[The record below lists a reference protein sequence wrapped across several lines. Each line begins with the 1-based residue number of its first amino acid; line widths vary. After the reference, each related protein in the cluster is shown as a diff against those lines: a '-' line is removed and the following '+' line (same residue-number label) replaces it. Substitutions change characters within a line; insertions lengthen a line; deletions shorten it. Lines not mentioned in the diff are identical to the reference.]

1 VLIQQFCTDEDFS
14 MFDSQVEQDDD
25 YDDSAMDGLR
35 RFAHYYTAYVVHWY
49 LVDFSLLFFHA
60 QLYFTPWRRF

>member
-1 VLIQQFCTDEDFS
+1 MLIQQFCTDEDFS

-49 LVDFSLLFFHA
+49 LVDFS
-60 QLYFTPWRRF
+60 

>member
-1 VLIQQFCTDEDFS
+1 

-35 RFAHYYTAYVVHWY
+35 RFADSYTAYFVHWY
-49 LVDFSLLFFHA
+49 LVDFSLLSLHA